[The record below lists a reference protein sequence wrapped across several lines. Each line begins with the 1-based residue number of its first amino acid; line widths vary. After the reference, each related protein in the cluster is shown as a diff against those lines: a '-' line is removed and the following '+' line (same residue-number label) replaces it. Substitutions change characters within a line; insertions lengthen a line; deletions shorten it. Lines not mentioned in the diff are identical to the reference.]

1 VVADKRDEAPRMLQY
16 KPTPQ
21 QLQKLRADLSDD
33 GGAHVLFWQSMR
45 SCFLQLYAVSSPS
58 TRPSPSLNESS
69 PEPARR

>member
-1 VVADKRDEAPRMLQY
+1 VADKRDEAARMLQY
-16 KPTPQ
+16 KPTRQ

-45 SCFLQLYAVSSPS
+45 SCFLQLYAASS
-58 TRPSPSLNESS
+58 RPSPSLNESS